1 MRCVISQTWNGCLPY
16 RGFDAM
22 RLPGRLKITDA
33 ERDERIKKTV
43 EARTCAPTRTDDNDQ
58 HT

>member
-1 MRCVISQTWNGCLPY
+1 
-16 RGFDAM
+16 M

-43 EARTCAPTRTDDNDQ
+43 EARISPGQEVMTINIPD
-58 HT
+58 